1 MLRPK
6 KEKKLFKPEDVIASK
21 MVPKV
26 CSHIILFVA
35 KRISAMAKYSIF
47 FYAVK
52 SVRTKQSLCRILPFI
67 LYPRIKSCYR
77 VEVTE

>member
-1 MLRPK
+1 LLRPK

-47 FYAVK
+47 FLRSKVSQNKAV
-52 SVRTKQSLCRILPFI
+52 TL
-67 LYPRIKSCYR
+67 
-77 VEVTE
+77 